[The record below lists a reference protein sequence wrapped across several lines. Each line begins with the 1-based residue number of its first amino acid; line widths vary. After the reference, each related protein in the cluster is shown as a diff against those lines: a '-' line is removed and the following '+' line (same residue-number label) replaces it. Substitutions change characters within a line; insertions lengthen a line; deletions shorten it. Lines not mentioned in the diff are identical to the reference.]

1 MLQIIVAQMSHQLI
15 QLKHQVQL
23 QVIASVLFDLFGH
36 VFLILILYP
45 LTLLLC

>member
-1 MLQIIVAQMSHQLI
+1 MLQIIVAQMSLQLI

-23 QVIASVLFDLFGH
+23 QVIASVLFGH